1 MLLAYEK
8 MVKEIAVALG
18 ADPAV
23 AEQDAKELVDFE
35 IELANVS
42 VAIMN
47 LLLENF
53 DFFFEHVRS
62 KHTWW
67 VHVRADLTE
76 AVLTSTHNVC
86 FG

>member
-1 MLLAYEK
+1 MPSRDYFLKGRNNTMLLAYEK

-42 VAIMN
+42 VDITKTCPCN
-47 LLLENF
+47 IQRIFSEKK
-53 DFFFEHVRS
+53 R
-62 KHTWW
+62 
-67 VHVRADLTE
+67 
-76 AVLTSTHNVC
+76 
-86 FG
+86 